1 MSKITKTG
9 LILEGG
15 GMRGVFTAGILDFF
29 IEKGLEFDTCF
40 GVSAGAC
47 MACSYLSK
55 QKGRGYHTFTDYMD
69 NPEYCGIKSL
79 IKTGDYFGT
88 DMIYRK
94 IPEKLNPYDY
104 DTYNRQKT
112 KFYAVVTNCE
122 SGNAEYKEIKDMKK
136 GTCYV
141 RASSSLPLMS
151 RTVWIHKKP
160 YLDGGITDSI
170 PIMEAQRMGNKKN
183 VVVLTRDRTYRKEKN
198 KLIPAMK
205 VRYGKKFPKLIE
217 ALENR
222 HIGYNQTLDY
232 LYRQEKEGKVFI
244 LQPQKPVEIGRLEK
258 DTDKLH
264 KLYEEGYETAQN
276 YYEALKE
283 SLEN

>member
-1 MSKITKTG
+1 M
-9 LILEGG
+9 L
-15 GMRGVFTAGILDFF
+15 RR
-29 IEKGLEFDTCF
+29 
-40 GVSAGAC
+40 
-47 MACSYLSK
+47 SYLSK

-69 NPEYCGIKSL
+69 DPEYCGIKSL

-136 GTCYV
+136 DTCYV

-170 PIMEAQRMGNKKN
+170 PIMEAQRMGNEKN

-205 VRYGKKFPKLIE
+205 VRYGKKFPKLIK

-283 SLEN
+283 YLDN